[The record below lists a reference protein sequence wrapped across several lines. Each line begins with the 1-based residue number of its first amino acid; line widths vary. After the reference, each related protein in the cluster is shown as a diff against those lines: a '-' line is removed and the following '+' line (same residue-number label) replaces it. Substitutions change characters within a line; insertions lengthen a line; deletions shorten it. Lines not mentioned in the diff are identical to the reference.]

1 MKRTTLTIALATM
14 LATACGGTP
23 TANHSPAGATP
34 SAAAA
39 SRALSCRLPVAGFVI
54 SAPKG
59 QPDNSVGPDGQDNQ
73 KGTGGFVDLPAGT
86 FTPTKDSDRTYLA
99 SAKQWLP
106 VTMQA
111 VSPDQ
116 RSYVL
121 SRLSQ
126 HSGSAPTATLY
137 LVNVATKA
145 EHALFAA
152 PDGQMG
158 FVLAFTSKGIYV
170 GVLSSTG
177 PGATELRVI
186 DPATGATHL
195 VAGSQTPPGVSYSVF
210 TAISGDFAWGTRIT
224 GSQAHPSYE
233 LLRLNLTD
241 GTLVVW
247 KRSATMPLFV
257 LGFDADGHPIV
268 NGAPISA
275 DGAQSNLV
283 LLSAPDQTTPIAIR
297 GGAFLQGRGTPVSD
311 AHGTWLGSA
320 DGSIWLY
327 TAAGL
332 EKVAT
337 IPPQPGGSGQP
348 YDQHAW
354 RSVAGPC
361 F

>member
-1 MKRTTLTIALATM
+1 MAARHDAGGLSRPALV
-14 LATACGGTP
+14 
-23 TANHSPAGATP
+23 
-34 SAAAA
+34 
-39 SRALSCRLPVAGFVI
+39 RLEPPVAALRLGADRDPLPRQRRHQGRARAFC
-54 SAPKG
+54 G
-59 QPDNSVGPDGQDNQ
+59 TGRPDGIRARLHFEGHLRRRAVID
-73 KGTGGFVDLPAGT
+73 GT
-86 FTPTKDSDRTYLA
+86 
-99 SAKQWLP
+99 
-106 VTMQA
+106 
-111 VSPDQ
+111 
-116 RSYVL
+116 
-121 SRLSQ
+121 
-126 HSGSAPTATLY
+126 
-137 LVNVATKA
+137 
-145 EHALFAA
+145 
-152 PDGQMG
+152 
-158 FVLAFTSKGIYV
+158 
-170 GVLSSTG
+170 
-177 PGATELRVI
+177 GATELRVI

-247 KRSATMPLFV
+247 KRSATMPLLV

-283 LLSAPDQTTPIAIR
+283 LLSAPDHTTPIAIT
-297 GGAFLQGRGTPVSD
+297 GGAFVQGRGTPVSD

-348 YDQHAW
+348 YEQHAW